1 MDTMID
7 MTLAAGVLLGS
18 TALAATPEVAHAL
31 APSGTLRVAINFGN
45 IVLAQRDPATGEP
58 RGVSAELARE
68 LGRRLGVPVV
78 FVAYDEAG
86 VVAADAVRDVWDVA
100 FLAIDPVRGATID
113 YTAPY
118 VLIEGTYVVPPGS
131 TLDSPAQVDAP
142 GTKIAV
148 AANSAYDLY
157 LKRNLKH
164 AELVRFGGG
173 GESEAAFLAGGY
185 HAIAGVKQALVAFV
199 QVHPELRHVPG
210 RFMSIRQ
217 AMATPKGRDAAAAYL
232 RAYVEDAKTS
242 GLVRRALDAS
252 GQREAEVAPAE

>member
-1 MDTMID
+1 MDSLLGLV
-7 MTLAAGVLLGS
+7 LAGGMLLGS
-18 TALAATPEVAHAL
+18 TAMAATPEAVQAL

-78 FVAYDEAG
+78 FLAYDEAG
-86 VVAADAVRDVWDVA
+86 LVASDAVRNVWDVA

-113 YTAPY
+113 YTPPY

-142 GTKIAV
+142 GIRIAV
-148 AANSAYDLY
+148 ATNSAYDLF

-164 AELVRFGGG
+164 AELVRFAGGG
-173 GESEAAFLAGGY
+173 ASEAAFLAGGY
-185 HAIAGVKQALVAFV
+185 NAIAGVKQALMAFV
-199 QVHPELRHVPG
+199 QLHPELHHVPG

-232 RAYVEDAKTS
+232 RAYVEEAKAS

-252 GQREAEVAPAE
+252 GQREAEVAPPE